1 MQFTSP
7 LFIFIFLP
15 LMTAALAITP
25 ARRRRW
31 TILICGAVF
40 YVLTNIKTP
49 VSILFL
55 AVSAAFAY
63 CAAYAVYV
71 SRKKPKKT
79 VLAFCVSVC
88 VLMLTVLRI
97 LGVRLEAYDVT
108 FLPLG
113 VSVYLLATV
122 SMLIDISRGDA
133 EPPPGFADACLYI
146 TFFPVMIAGPIIKYR
161 DFVKLSSEER
171 LDFSLVNVANGYM
184 LFARGFVK
192 RIGISAIMADAY
204 DSICEAVAAEGDLKL
219 GVGAFL
225 VLLMLT
231 NVYFAFSGYSDMG
244 RGLALIMGMKIE
256 SDFYYPFAA
265 CTPTDYLRRFF
276 RSLGDFLEDYVAL
289 PIERVA
295 CRGSDVRV
303 TWRKRTASFFAG
315 AVVATITALW
325 FKASIPMLVAFL
337 PLILLIAAERAVHC
351 GGGGSSLV
359 RRNLAT
365 RTVGRIV
372 TLVLVSLF
380 WTQLKLRSVGQL
392 LDYFGTLTVLGSYQ
406 SYMVYMTVFNQ
417 EYIWAL
423 LAAAWLVIPAVL
435 GWCGVDLSRG
445 RAGAAVRT
453 VYCVGL
459 LACFVFSVFV
469 IMPQYPGY
477 AVSPFK
483 YITF

>member
-1 MQFTSP
+1 
-7 LFIFIFLP
+7 
-15 LMTAALAITP
+15 
-25 ARRRRW
+25 
-31 TILICGAVF
+31 
-40 YVLTNIKTP
+40 
-49 VSILFL
+49 
-55 AVSAAFAY
+55 
-63 CAAYAVYV
+63 
-71 SRKKPKKT
+71 
-79 VLAFCVSVC
+79 
-88 VLMLTVLRI
+88 
-97 LGVRLEAYDVT
+97 
-108 FLPLG
+108 
-113 VSVYLLATV
+113 
-122 SMLIDISRGDA
+122 
-133 EPPPGFADACLYI
+133 
-146 TFFPVMIAGPIIKYR
+146 
-161 DFVKLSSEER
+161 
-171 LDFSLVNVANGYM
+171 
-184 LFARGFVK
+184 
-192 RIGISAIMADAY
+192 
-204 DSICEAVAAEGDLKL
+204 
-219 GVGAFL
+219 
-225 VLLMLT
+225 
-231 NVYFAFSGYSDMG
+231 
-244 RGLALIMGMKIE
+244 MKIE

-392 LDYFGTLTVLGSYQ
+392 LDYFSTLTVLGSYQ

-423 LAAAWLVIPAVL
+423 LAAAWLVIPSVL
-435 GWCGVDLSRG
+435 GWYGVDLSRG
-445 RAGAAVRT
+445 RAGAVVRT

>member
-1 MQFTSP
+1 
-7 LFIFIFLP
+7 
-15 LMTAALAITP
+15 
-25 ARRRRW
+25 
-31 TILICGAVF
+31 
-40 YVLTNIKTP
+40 
-49 VSILFL
+49 
-55 AVSAAFAY
+55 
-63 CAAYAVYV
+63 
-71 SRKKPKKT
+71 
-79 VLAFCVSVC
+79 
-88 VLMLTVLRI
+88 
-97 LGVRLEAYDVT
+97 
-108 FLPLG
+108 
-113 VSVYLLATV
+113 
-122 SMLIDISRGDA
+122 
-133 EPPPGFADACLYI
+133 
-146 TFFPVMIAGPIIKYR
+146 MIAGPIIKYR

-295 CRGSDVRV
+295 CRGSDGRI
-303 TWRKRTASFFAG
+303 TWRKRTVSFFAG

-351 GGGGSSLV
+351 GSSLV

-435 GWCGVDLSRG
+435 GW
-445 RAGAAVRT
+445 
-453 VYCVGL
+453 
-459 LACFVFSVFV
+459 
-469 IMPQYPGY
+469 
-477 AVSPFK
+477 
-483 YITF
+483 